1 MMTVFLAGTAACAQ
15 TQSTTDTVSIENTE
29 SSESSENSESS
40 EDVMI
45 RLDDILSATDLIGKN
60 YEECGLKTPPGIESI
75 KIAGDFFGIPV
86 TGAAWFWPSDEE
98 NISCMDSVSFSVKNS
113 SIGDFYGQLN
123 GLYSGPSDAGEEP
136 YVESNGG
143 ARQWYTFDAGEALI
157 NISQGSRESFVSI
170 TISKNPSP
178 GYTGELTLVKHQ
190 KRVPSGEMGMNTV
203 RYEDGILTV
212 LITNRLGE
220 SSVYTDD
227 YVLARKK
234 DGETGY
240 SSMVHI
246 SLQVSDEEP
255 ETYEIEDKKTGEL
268 ACDLRIFGKVEPGSY
283 MLILDD
289 MQTTFE
295 LVGKE

>member
-1 MMTVFLAGTAACAQ
+1 MMTVILAGTAACAQ

-29 SSESSENSESS
+29 TSEST

-45 RLDDILSATDLIGKN
+45 RLDDILAAADLIGKD

-75 KIAGDFFGIPV
+75 KIVGDFFDIPV

-98 NISCMDSVSFSVKNS
+98 NIPCMDSVSFSVKNS

-123 GLYSGPSDAGEEP
+123 DLYSGPSDAGEEP
-136 YVESNGG
+136 YVELNGG
-143 ARQWYTFDAGEALI
+143 ARQWYTFDAGGALI

-203 RYEDGILTV
+203 QYEDGILTV

-240 SSMVHI
+240 SSMVPI
-246 SLQVSDEEP
+246 SLQVSDAEP
-255 ETYEIEDKKTGEL
+255 ETYEIEDEKKGEL

-283 MLILDD
+283 MLILDN